1 MERNRYQTRGGRGG
15 GGVGSNN
22 QNVGRLSTE
31 KELQL
36 QLQWGSRKRLR
47 CLKIQRNDNGT
58 HEKPLVAVR
67 GADRRASLPAPN
79 RTPFSPTL
87 PRALR
92 QFSFVNLEAAAN
104 AGGAVAS
111 LEKGGGSSSGS
122 ENNTAWPK
130 LAIQLTVKEK
140 EEDFMIFKGSK
151 PPQRPKKRAKLIQK
165 TINMVTPGSWMSD
178 LCVERYEVREKKTS
192 KKKPGGLKA
201 MGNMDSDSE

>member
-15 GGVGSNN
+15 GGGGGAGANN
-22 QNVGRLSTE
+22 QNVGRLSAE

-47 CLKIQRNDNGT
+47 CLKIHRNDSVT
-58 HEKPLVAVR
+58 PEKLVPVC
-67 GADRRASLPAPN
+67 GADHRVSLQVPN

-87 PRALR
+87 SRALR
-92 QFSFVNLEAAAN
+92 NLESAAN

-111 LEKGGGSSSGS
+111 LEKGGGSPSGS
-122 ENNTAWPK
+122 ENNIAWPT

-178 LCVERYEVREKKTS
+178 LTVERYEVREKKTS

-201 MGNMDSDSE
+201 MGNTDSDSE

>member
-1 MERNRYQTRGGRGG
+1 MGG
-15 GGVGSNN
+15 NN
-22 QNVGRLSTE
+22 QNVGRLSAE

-47 CLKIQRNDNGT
+47 CLKIQKNENGT
-58 HEKPLVAVR
+58 PEKPPAALR
-67 GADRRASLPAPN
+67 SSDRRVGLPAPY
-79 RTPFSPTL
+79 RPPFSPTL

-92 QFSFVNLEAAAN
+92 NLEAAAN
-104 AGGAVAS
+104 ANGAGAVAS
-111 LEKGGGSSSGS
+111 AEKGGGSSSGS

-130 LAIQLTVKEK
+130 LEIQLTVKEK

-165 TINMVTPGSWMSD
+165 TINTVTPGSWMSD
-178 LCVERYEVREKKTS
+178 LCAERYEVREKRTS
-192 KKKPGGLKA
+192 KKKAGGLKAMGA

>member
-58 HEKPLVAVR
+58 HEKPFVAVR

-104 AGGAVAS
+104 AGGAVVHWKRVGV
-111 LEKGGGSSSGS
+111 LHQVS

-151 PPQRPKKRAKLIQK
+151 PPQRPKKGQSSYRKLLI
-165 TINMVTPGSWMSD
+165 W
-178 LCVERYEVREKKTS
+178 
-192 KKKPGGLKA
+192 
-201 MGNMDSDSE
+201 